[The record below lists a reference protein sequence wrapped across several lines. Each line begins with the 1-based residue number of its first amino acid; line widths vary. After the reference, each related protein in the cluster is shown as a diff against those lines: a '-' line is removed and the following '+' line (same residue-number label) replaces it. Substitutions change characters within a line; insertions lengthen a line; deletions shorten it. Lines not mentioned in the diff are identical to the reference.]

1 MRMKKPWAAAV
12 TALCLALTLT
22 SGPRVRAAGGVAINA
37 ANFPDPVFRAYV
49 QTLDTDGDGELSQ
62 AERDAVTRIDLRNKG
77 LTSLQGIGFFPNLSQ
92 LLCNTNSLTELDV
105 SGNPKLTQLFCN
117 ENQIAALDLSRN
129 PALTT
134 LHCFSNRITELDLS
148 ANPALTELACGD
160 DALQVLD
167 LRNNPELR
175 DLSYLG
181 GRLTTLDTSGNPK
194 LEYLWCAVTS
204 LESLDLSQNTSLQT
218 LGCDSNNLTVLDL
231 TANTAL
237 QYVELRNNRLVSVE
251 LGSAAPV
258 QSDNRQQRPT
268 TITLEPGEDS
278 FDMGTLDPL
287 FSAVRVQNLIGA
299 RARGAVFSGLYP
311 GDTVQYQYTWPTVS
325 IDCELLVEGRNDW
338 LTGPSIQDWTEGQ
351 TASDPVGT
359 PGWGIPEFLYGS
371 SPDGPFTAQKPTA
384 AGQWYLLAR
393 VPAGN
398 GYNGLET
405 VVPFSILAPA
415 EPTPAPT
422 VTASPAAT
430 PAPTA
435 AASPDATAPAV
446 TPAPSPVPG
455 PLPPESAPQTGDSA
469 VPADWLLAGALIP
482 WIAVLRRRFRRGR
495 PNQ

>member
-1 MRMKKPWAAAV
+1 MKKSWAAAV
-12 TALCLALTLT
+12 AAVCLALVLT
-22 SGPRVRAAGGVAINA
+22 SGPRVRAAGGVAIDA
-37 ANFPDPVFRAYV
+37 DNFPDPVFRAYV

-77 LTSLQGIGFFPNLSQ
+77 LTSLQGIGFFPNLEQ

-117 ENQIAALDLSRN
+117 ENQISTLDLSQN
-129 PALTT
+129 PALVT
-134 LHCFSNRITELDLS
+134 LHCFSNRIAELDLS
-148 ANPALTELACGD
+148 GNPALVELACGD

-167 LRNNPELR
+167 LRDNPELR

-204 LESLDLSQNTSLQT
+204 LESLDLSRNTALQT
-218 LGCDSNNLTVLDL
+218 LGCDTNNLTVLDL

-251 LGSAAPV
+251 LGSAAPA
-258 QSDNRQQRPT
+258 QSDNHQQRPT
-268 TITLEPGEDS
+268 TITLEPGADS
-278 FDMGTLDPL
+278 FDMATLDPL
-287 FSAVRVQNLIGA
+287 FSAARVQNLIGA
-299 RARGAVFSGLYP
+299 RARGSVFSGLYP
-311 GDTVQYQYTWPTVS
+311 GDTVQYQYTWPSVF

-351 TASDPVGT
+351 TPAEPVGT
-359 PGWGIPEFLYGS
+359 PGWGTPEFLYGS
-371 SPDGPFTAQKPTA
+371 SPDGPFTARKPTA

-405 VVPFSILAPA
+405 VVPFRILAPG
-415 EPTPAPT
+415 E
-422 VTASPAAT
+422 AT

-435 AASPDATAPAV
+435 PPDATPSPS
-446 TPAPSPVPG
+446 PAPVPQ
-455 PLPPESAPQTGDSA
+455 PPESTPQTGDSA
-469 VPADWLLAGALIP
+469 FPAGWLLAGSL
-482 WIAVLRRRFRRGR
+482 AVLAALRRRARRLG
-495 PNQ
+495 